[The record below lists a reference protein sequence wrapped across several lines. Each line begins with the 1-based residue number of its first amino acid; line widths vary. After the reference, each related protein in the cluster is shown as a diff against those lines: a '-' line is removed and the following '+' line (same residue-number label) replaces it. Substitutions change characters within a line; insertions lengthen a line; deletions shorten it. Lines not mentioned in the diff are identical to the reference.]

1 MRTQRVHRKQEYA
14 SQVNDPIKAETDA
27 DLQPGNLQMCN
38 VKRVCVYF
46 QVIKG
51 PFLLLFL
58 DLWLCPAVT
67 NLPLKV
73 CLYNKKHASID
84 GFQVTG

>member
-1 MRTQRVHRKQEYA
+1 MHRKQEYA
-14 SQVNDPIKAETDA
+14 SQVNDPIKTEADA

-38 VKRVCVYF
+38 IKRACVYF

-58 DLWLCPAVT
+58 DPWLCLAVA
-67 NLPLKV
+67 NLPLKG
-73 CLYNKKHASID
+73 LP
-84 GFQVTG
+84 